1 MNDMELYHS
10 SWDKLSPNQ
19 LEHGHTE
26 VKGGTREAD
35 VDDDVH
41 TAQTWVVIFTI
52 AQVNSVENN
61 REEID
66 KWKATDQTE
75 IFCLFNKFLFVFIFE
90 EIIIRVGIYIVFFSL
105 WEDIVYCCLCK
116 RNRNTFHFYLSL

>member
-1 MNDMELYHS
+1 MNDMELYQS

-90 EIIIRVGIYIVFFSL
+90 EIIIRVGMVYI
-105 WEDIVYCCLCK
+105 
-116 RNRNTFHFYLSL
+116 